1 MKVLVACE
9 ESQAVCTAFRKLGH
23 EAYSCDIQE
32 CSGGHPEWHIHDDAL
47 AYINGYAMFYTAD
60 GKEHCIHGK
69 WDLLI
74 AHPPCTHLCSAGQHW
89 FSRGFKNPEL
99 RDNAFHFFM
108 MFVNADCDKICVENP
123 VGIVSTRYR
132 KPDCIIQPY
141 EFGEPYTKQT
151 CLWLKN
157 LPPLNPTNILTKPES
172 GWKNQSFDKN
182 GKYRG
187 FVNYGID
194 GKVLGWNDP
203 KTAVVR
209 SKTYPG
215 IAKAMAEQWGKKI
228 IPAPAETSDGDWM
241 K

>member
-1 MKVLVACE
+1 MKVLIACE
-9 ESQAVCTAFRKLGH
+9 ESQRVCTEFRRLGH

-32 CSGGHPEWHIHDDAL
+32 CSGGHPEWHIQDDAL

-60 GKEHCIHGK
+60 GKEHCIPEK

-74 AHPPCTHLCSAGQHW
+74 AHPPCIHLCSAGQHW
-89 FSRGFKNPEL
+89 FNRGFKDPAL
-99 RDNAFHFFM
+99 RENAFNFFM
-108 MFVNADCDKICVENP
+108 MFVNADCNKICVENP

-141 EFGEPYTKQT
+141 EFGDPYTKRT

-157 LPPLNPTNILTKPES
+157 LPPLHPTNILTKPES
-172 GWKNQSFDKN
+172 GWENQSFDKN

-187 FVNYGID
+187 FVNFD
-194 GKVLGWNDP
+194 ENGKKLGWNDK
-203 KTAVVR
+203 KTSVVR

-215 IAKAMAEQWGKKI
+215 IARAMAEQWGKES
-228 IPAPAETSDGDWM
+228 PAPAATGNGD